1 MSYAL
6 YEDLEGL
13 RFWRQ
18 SELLLRRRIRDA
30 IVETV
35 STTLLDLNQMWA
47 FEEIETPPMMPRD
60 RMSAAYDRSDVFMLQ
75 DAPGGTSEWALRGET
90 TDGTYATAVQILRST
105 RMRPPLCV
113 WQMGQSFRR
122 ETSDGATAA
131 KLRLNAFVQLE
142 MQCIHAV
149 DTKADIATAVRD
161 ALVPVVERITG
172 LPTRLLRQTE
182 RVPSYSAETVDIEC
196 LLPDGE
202 WREVAST
209 SKRKDF
215 PEIPGQRPC
224 TVFEVAFGADR
235 MVALAQ
241 GSL

>member
-6 YEDLEGL
+6 YQDLEGL

-18 SELLLRRRIRDA
+18 SELRLRRRIRDVL
-30 IVETV
+30 VETV

-47 FEEIETPPMMPRD
+47 FEEIETPPMMPKD
-60 RMSAAYDRSDVFMLQ
+60 RMNAAYDRSDVFMLQ
-75 DAPGGTSEWALRGET
+75 DAPGGTSEWALRAET
-90 TDGTYATAVQILRST
+90 TEGTYATAVQILRST

-161 ALVPVVERITG
+161 ALVPVVGRITG
-172 LPTRLLRQTE
+172 LPTRLLLQTA
-182 RVPSYSAETVDIEC
+182 RVPAYSTETVDVEC

-209 SKRKDF
+209 SKRIDF

-235 MVALAQ
+235 MTALAQ
-241 GSL
+241 GAL